1 MPSFTI
7 SRSLTPGN
15 SYIFGLLCETI
26 QESQSDVSCP
36 PLASYF
42 DSFCQLDCCCAR
54 SSFYS
59 GSSPFPTLSRRR
71 ADPVC
76 RCGAALR
83 RPPSAPEGPRAQPR
97 RSTRRRRKPTRQLR
111 SRDAQGP
118 GATRANNSPERRR
131 AQAQPLL
138 PRLPATQGRYRSARR
153 LSARRELQSEPPS
166 PFHTSRLPRLPLTIT
181 TPFSLLPPSP
191 FALLLLRGALRD
203 RKSCQS
209 PRYPPQ
215 APPALPRTPPSP
227 SREEPVPHHNARPSC
242 AAPAPAHTAR
252 SPRRAPAS
260 DGGESPRDP
269 FPRVLAPHWLLNSP
283 NFLSLSSYSSL
294 CSSPILYALAHNVL
308 NPGKDVDVSNLE
320 REAAESELEF
330 LGLLVIENSL
340 KQETKPVL
348 QQRAAA
354 RIRSVIVTGDNL
366 QTAVMVARTAGMSH
380 TASKGILVEAS
391 EPEGSTPTSIA
402 WRLAEDC
409 EANTA
414 APHEV
419 YNNTEENIT
428 LEKETCS
435 YHFAVNGK
443 SYQVIIKYFY
453 SLLPKIPVNATVFAR
468 MSPGQKS
475 SLVEE
480 FQKFDY
486 YVGMCGDGA
495 NDCGGQE
502 TFSLYVSYT
511 IGNLRVLAIK
521 QLQIFGNQYLIQDAV
536 ITLLVCL
543 TMSVT
548 EAYPKLAP
556 YLPPDQLISPP
567 LFSIILN
574 VCFTVIMQTCGFLL
588 VKQQPWYVALAS
600 QRHCSPRNQTMSNSS
615 PGRNSTSSGTQSNVL
630 SYEDTMLWPLSSV
643 NCIIVAFVFSKGK
656 PFRKPIYTN
665 YVFSVLLALQL
676 AVCLFLFFTD
686 IDAVYSGTQFLCTP
700 LIWRVYVLLMLLVTF
715 CVFTEDI
722 ILQNKHLWLLTKA
735 RFGYQSNSQYRKW
748 QRVLQRDPNWPPVNT
763 EDFAAK
769 STGEI
774 YIDPTSEHSDK
785 D

>member
-1 MPSFTI
+1 MPSFHAAAL
-7 SRSLTPGN
+7 SL
-15 SYIFGLLCETI
+15 
-26 QESQSDVSCP
+26 
-36 PLASYF
+36 A
-42 DSFCQLDCCCAR
+42 FCQLDCCCAR

-59 GSSPFPTLSRRR
+59 AGSPFPTLSRRR

-83 RPPSAPEGPRAQPR
+83 RPPSARGGPRAQPR
-97 RSTRRRRKPTRQLR
+97 RSTRRHRKPKRQLR
-111 SRDAQGP
+111 SRDARGP
-118 GATRANNSPERRR
+118 GAAQANNSPERRR

-138 PRLPATQGRYRSARR
+138 PRFPATQGRFRSARR

-166 PFHTSRLPRLPLTIT
+166 PFHMSRLPRLPLTIT

-215 APPALPRTPPSP
+215 APPALPRTLPLP

-260 DGGESPRDP
+260 DGGEPPRDP
-269 FPRVLAPHWLLNSP
+269 FPRVLAPHWLSPGRRRGELNSP
-283 NFLSLSSYSSL
+283 NFLSLSSYGS
-294 CSSPILYALAHNVL
+294 CSSSILYALAYNVL

-320 REAAESELEF
+320 REDAESELEF
-330 LGLLVIENSL
+330 LGLLVMENSL

-348 QQRAAA
+348 QQLAAA

-366 QTAVMVARTAGMSH
+366 QTAVMVARTAGMIH
-380 TASKGILVEAS
+380 TASKVILVEAS

-402 WRLAEDC
+402 WQLADDC

-419 YNNTEENIT
+419 HNNTEENIT
-428 LEKETCS
+428 LEKETCN

-475 SLVEE
+475 SPLEE

-486 YVGMCGDGA
+486 YVGMCGDGT
-495 NDCGGQE
+495 NDCG
-502 TFSLYVSYT
+502 
-511 IGNLRVLAIK
+511 
-521 QLQIFGNQYLIQDAV
+521 QLQIFGNRQYLIQDAV

-543 TMSVT
+543 TMNVT

-567 LFSIILN
+567 LFSIIFN
-574 VCFTVIMQTCGFLL
+574 VCFTIIMQTCGFLL

-600 QRHCSPRNQTMSNSS
+600 QRHCSPGNQTMSNSS

-630 SYEDTMLWPLSSV
+630 SYEDTMLWPLSSI

-656 PFRKPIYTN
+656 PFRKPIYAN

-676 AVCLFLFFTD
+676 AVCLFLFFAD

-700 LIWRVYVLLMLLVTF
+700 LIWRVYILLMLLVTF
-715 CVFTEDI
+715 CVSLFTEDI
-722 ILQNKHLWLLTKA
+722 ILQNKHLWLLIKA